1 MNAHDTLEVHSERL
15 RKQIERRMHLME
27 LLQLSL
33 VQEQKT
39 LDKANV
45 ELEKTQ
51 TQLQKLDSAITPAAE
66 QPQKKQKVDPEE
78 LPRGWQPIPT
88 HGQPVNIDL

>member
-1 MNAHDTLEVHSERL
+1 
-15 RKQIERRMHLME
+15 MHLME
-27 LLQLSL
+27 LMQLSL

-39 LDKANV
+39 LDKAKV

-51 TQLQKLDSAITPAAE
+51 TQLQKLDSAIHAGE
-66 QPQKKQKVDPEE
+66 QPAKKQKPDIPDEP
-78 LPRGWQPIPT
+78 LPRGWQPIPV